1 MMGDNIATRG
11 EFRML
16 PDVLQI
22 NEIAK
27 CAITGTYNRRN
38 GMLVATDRRMLF
50 LDKQLFG
57 AMETET
63 ILYNAI
69 SAVQWSTGMMMGSV
83 TLHAH
88 GKSNKI
94 TNVDKQF
101 VRYFANYVETRLMGG
116 DADAVLDAVS
126 APRYAGETLPKQGR
140 VATNH
145 EQIANCVIMG
155 NSLSSALN
163 RGKLNLLPTA
173 LRPGEIAKCATT
185 GKYNGREGMLVAT
198 DQRLLFVHK
207 QFRGSAQ
214 SDTIMYDNISAVE
227 AQKGMMY
234 GRITLHFNNM
244 PNKITDVD
252 NDAVAQFARFV
263 ETRINGGDAD
273 QFLSVIHSPKYA
285 GEILKTPPPTRT
297 SQNEPT
303 RNQPPRQE
311 PTGGGQVAE
320 EQPRK
325 WRWLAVLWSV
335 FGIFGIIGMIIGA
348 KKNKTD
354 GVSWAIFA
362 GICAAP
368 IVLMLF
374 TAEFTDTSS
383 QTTNY
388 RPRPVATA
396 TISPSLI
403 TPQLEQSMRSFL
415 AANES
420 VIQGG
425 ATLTR
430 YSRLCRW
437 ANLVAIDISRSPN
450 PSALGEFRSAA
461 NSALAECRA
470 SGIPTNSNDWDKLSA
485 TERANLAARL
495 GIPMR

>member
-1 MMGDNIATRG
+1 
-11 EFRML
+11 ML

-126 APRYAGETLPKQGR
+126 APRYAGEILPKQER
-140 VATNH
+140 RTTANYEH
-145 EQIANCVIMG
+145 IANCVVMG
-155 NSLSSALN
+155 AGIY
-163 RGKLNLLPTA
+163 RGKLNMLLTA
-173 LRPGEIAKCATT
+173 LRPGEIAKCAIKGT
-185 GKYNGREGMLVAT
+185 YNGHEGMLVAT
-198 DQRLLFVHK
+198 DTRLLFLYP
-207 QFRGSAQ
+207 QLLGSVQ
-214 SDTIMYDNISAVE
+214 SETITYDSISAVE
-227 AQKGMMY
+227 AAKGMMY
-234 GRITLHFNNM
+234 GRITLHIYNT

-273 QFLSVIHSPKYA
+273 QILSVIHSPQYA
-285 GEILKTPPPTRT
+285 GEILRLRPSAQSAQT
-297 SQNEPT
+297 SKDETT
-303 RNQPPRQE
+303 RNQPPGRNQHVV
-311 PTGGGQVAE
+311 GQVAE

-325 WRWLAVLWSV
+325 WRPLEVLAIIAGVCVTMITIVTIMVIITADS
-335 FGIFGIIGMIIGA
+335 GIG
-348 KKNKTD
+348 
-354 GVSWAIFA
+354 
-362 GICAAP
+362 
-368 IVLMLF
+368 
-374 TAEFTDTSS
+374 DTSS
-383 QTTNY
+383 QTPNY

-396 TISPSLI
+396 TVSTRVI

-415 AANES
+415 AAIES
-420 VIQGG
+420 VKQGG
-425 ATLTR
+425 PTLTR

-470 SGIPTNSNDWDKLSA
+470 SGIPTNSNDWDKLSS

>member
-1 MMGDNIATRG
+1 MNQNQHQIAGCVMMGDNIATRG

-126 APRYAGETLPKQGR
+126 APRYAGETLPRQGR

-285 GEILKTPPPTRT
+285 GEILKTPPPART

-325 WRWLAVLWSV
+325 WRPLEVLAIIAGVCVTMITIVTIMVIITADS
-335 FGIFGIIGMIIGA
+335 GIG
-348 KKNKTD
+348 
-354 GVSWAIFA
+354 
-362 GICAAP
+362 
-368 IVLMLF
+368 
-374 TAEFTDTSS
+374 DTSS
-383 QTTNY
+383 QTPNY

-396 TISPSLI
+396 TVSTRLI

-415 AANES
+415 AATES
-420 VIQGG
+420 VKQGG
-425 ATLTR
+425 PTLTR

-470 SGIPTNSNDWDKLSA
+470 SGIPTNSNDWDKLNA

>member
-126 APRYAGETLPKQGR
+126 APRYAGETLPKQGQ
-140 VATNH
+140 VATNR

-155 NSLSSALN
+155 DSLSNALN

-185 GKYNGREGMLVAT
+185 GKYNDREGMLVAT

-207 QFRGSAQ
+207 PFRGSAQ

-252 NDAVAQFARFV
+252 NDAVTQFSRFV

-273 QFLSVIHSPKYA
+273 QLLSVIHSPKYA
-285 GEILKTPPPTRT
+285 GEILKTTPPART
-297 SQNEPT
+297 SKDETT
-303 RNQPPRQE
+303 RNRPPVRNQQVE
-311 PTGGGQVAE
+311 GQVAE

-325 WRWLAVLWSV
+325 LRPLEVLAIIAGVCATMVTIVTIVVIITANS
-335 FGIFGIIGMIIGA
+335 GI
-348 KKNKTD
+348 D
-354 GVSWAIFA
+354 
-362 GICAAP
+362 
-368 IVLMLF
+368 
-374 TAEFTDTSS
+374 DTSS
-383 QTTNY
+383 QTPNY
-388 RPRPVATA
+388 RPRPVVTATA
-396 TISPSLI
+396 STRLI

-415 AANES
+415 AATES
-420 VIQGG
+420 VKQGG
-425 ATLTR
+425 PTLTR